1 MWQLVKEFDICKNH
15 IPKKFRFKMAH
26 FYKNSKKADNLNM
39 DQNFMGVTL
48 KQVSQ

>member
-1 MWQLVKEFDICKNH
+1 MWILVKEFDICKNH

-26 FYKNSKKADNLNM
+26 FYKNSLADNLNM